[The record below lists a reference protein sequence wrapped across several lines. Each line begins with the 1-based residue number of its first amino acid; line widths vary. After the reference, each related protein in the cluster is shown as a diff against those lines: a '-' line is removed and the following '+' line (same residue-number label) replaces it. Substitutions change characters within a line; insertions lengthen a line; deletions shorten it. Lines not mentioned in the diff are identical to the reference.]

1 MTGSVLGGNKI
12 RKLEF
17 LLADALER
25 GCDSVITS
33 GSLQSNHC
41 RATALAARQLGLQP
55 HLLLRWKGDM
65 PKDLGTVGSE
75 GNLLLDRAAGARIIL
90 TPHVRSER
98 DTGPTKHEYAT
109 VTKTLHEMVQE
120 YAENLRSGG
129 SNPYIIPVGGSN
141 NVGSWGYIEAFR
153 ELLDEGALD
162 SFDDIVVATGSGG
175 TICGLAI
182 ANYLTGL
189 KVKLHAVCVCDTA
202 DYFYGFVDRELEQYG
217 LKPTR
222 DGAPLSS
229 RDLIAIVDGYKGLG
243 YGENTEEELV
253 NLIDIV
259 TKTAV
264 PLDPVYTLKG
274 VRGLLGELKNNPSS
288 FSGTRIL
295 YIHTGGVFGL
305 YDGKVTPLLKQLPA
319 TNQVS
324 LYSETT

>member
-1 MTGSVLGGNKI
+1 VYNTT
-12 RKLEF
+12 
-17 LLADALER
+17 ER
-25 GCDSVITS
+25 
-33 GSLQSNHC
+33 
-41 RATALAARQLGLQP
+41 
-55 HLLLRWKGDM
+55 
-65 PKDLGTVGSE
+65 
-75 GNLLLDRAAGARIIL
+75 
-90 TPHVRSER
+90 
-98 DTGPTKHEYAT
+98 
-109 VTKTLHEMVQE
+109 
-120 YAENLRSGG
+120 
-129 SNPYIIPVGGSN
+129 
-141 NVGSWGYIEAFR
+141 
-153 ELLDEGALD
+153 
-162 SFDDIVVATGSGG
+162 
-175 TICGLAI
+175 
-182 ANYLTGL
+182 
-189 KVKLHAVCVCDTA
+189 LHAVCVCDTA